1 MKKPVPLAAIW
12 LSLLFLI
19 SVSASMSAQRILVT
33 ELPTQHL
40 LPTSPVHRVLQDR
53 EGYMW
58 YATEGG
64 GLCRDDGYELSV
76 FRSPF
81 GYSYSRFNI
90 IGSDSILSNHIYCIA
105 EGKEHPHIWFG
116 TKTGLYYIDKH
127 DYSIHAVDDQRLRH
141 SEVWIVFAA
150 SDGTIWTS
158 TPQGLF
164 HLDCSGK
171 VIGDYSLNI
180 YGTSVSGSYFHE
192 DSRHNLRVLCT
203 GRMILKYDPVS
214 DSFIKEK
221 WDFPSNPTCM
231 YEDIHS
237 GKFFVGTWGGGV
249 LSCTAPDSLSSDSW
263 HIKKLPEFLPDNS
276 GAGIVLNLIYD
287 SLYGMLWVAAIDN
300 LYLYHMTDGQLQP
313 VSTASFL
320 PEGKKVIDLL
330 FRDRD
335 NNIWVPAYTPHTFII
350 SFDEDKIERYPVDAT
365 KRLTGYPVMAD
376 AVVKEDDYYWIWQGR
391 DNLTLYHPATD
402 RISYASR
409 NVENYPYTEK
419 WIEKCSTGSG
429 IWAVN
434 ANRLLRF
441 THKDMDIHIEYC
453 LSVTG
458 AEHITA
464 LHESRNRLWIGT
476 EDAIYEM
483 SVSGNYINKV
493 CGGTG
498 SIRQLAATTGGE
510 IYAVAG
516 KDGFIHVSTDGEIT
530 VIDKGD
536 EYCSIAVA
544 PNGTIW
550 AATSQGS
557 IYSYQPRHNVLTRE
571 NDHCLWGGESI
582 KSLQADKSGHI
593 WILTD
598 QYLKEYNPTNNAFR
612 IFHSSDSRIKMDYMH
627 CVRLIDGN
635 KVCVGGM
642 GAFCIITSSADLDD
656 TTASSVR
663 PVVTSITA
671 GDRHIFIGTEQNEV
685 DLLPH
690 QGDCKVAFSTL
701 DHLHAGQVSYAYR
714 LKGWQTSWTY
724 LPAGSNTAYFNR
736 LPKGIY
742 QLELKATDRYG
753 CWGEPYISL
762 TLRRLPAWYETWWA
776 YLIYGLI
783 AISLV
788 LGVLWLSR
796 RISQLLELHRRRK
809 EVALNTLDIRADATS
824 LPKFDKEFLN
834 KAVALVE
841 AHLSDPH
848 YNVGQFSSDLCMSR
862 MNLYRKLR
870 VQTGQSPV
878 EFIRSIRLKKAA
890 ALLAATELPVKEVAQ
905 RCGFSTATYFSK
917 LFKEMFGV
925 LPGQYKIAKTY
936 DSTSKKGQ

>member
-1 MKKPVPLAAIW
+1 MKKPVPLTAIW

-171 VIGDYSLNI
+171 VIGDYSLNS

-313 VSTASFL
+313 V
-320 PEGKKVIDLL
+320 
-330 FRDRD
+330 
-335 NNIWVPAYTPHTFII
+335 
-350 SFDEDKIERYPVDAT
+350 
-365 KRLTGYPVMAD
+365 
-376 AVVKEDDYYWIWQGR
+376 
-391 DNLTLYHPATD
+391 
-402 RISYASR
+402 
-409 NVENYPYTEK
+409 
-419 WIEKCSTGSG
+419 
-429 IWAVN
+429 
-434 ANRLLRF
+434 
-441 THKDMDIHIEYC
+441 
-453 LSVTG
+453 
-458 AEHITA
+458 
-464 LHESRNRLWIGT
+464 
-476 EDAIYEM
+476 
-483 SVSGNYINKV
+483 
-493 CGGTG
+493 
-498 SIRQLAATTGGE
+498 
-510 IYAVAG
+510 
-516 KDGFIHVSTDGEIT
+516 
-530 VIDKGD
+530 
-536 EYCSIAVA
+536 
-544 PNGTIW
+544 
-550 AATSQGS
+550 
-557 IYSYQPRHNVLTRE
+557 
-571 NDHCLWGGESI
+571 
-582 KSLQADKSGHI
+582 
-593 WILTD
+593 
-598 QYLKEYNPTNNAFR
+598 
-612 IFHSSDSRIKMDYMH
+612 
-627 CVRLIDGN
+627 
-635 KVCVGGM
+635 
-642 GAFCIITSSADLDD
+642 
-656 TTASSVR
+656 
-663 PVVTSITA
+663 
-671 GDRHIFIGTEQNEV
+671 
-685 DLLPH
+685 
-690 QGDCKVAFSTL
+690 
-701 DHLHAGQVSYAYR
+701 
-714 LKGWQTSWTY
+714 
-724 LPAGSNTAYFNR
+724 
-736 LPKGIY
+736 
-742 QLELKATDRYG
+742 
-753 CWGEPYISL
+753 
-762 TLRRLPAWYETWWA
+762 
-776 YLIYGLI
+776 
-783 AISLV
+783 
-788 LGVLWLSR
+788 
-796 RISQLLELHRRRK
+796 
-809 EVALNTLDIRADATS
+809 
-824 LPKFDKEFLN
+824 
-834 KAVALVE
+834 
-841 AHLSDPH
+841 
-848 YNVGQFSSDLCMSR
+848 
-862 MNLYRKLR
+862 
-870 VQTGQSPV
+870 
-878 EFIRSIRLKKAA
+878 
-890 ALLAATELPVKEVAQ
+890 
-905 RCGFSTATYFSK
+905 
-917 LFKEMFGV
+917 
-925 LPGQYKIAKTY
+925 
-936 DSTSKKGQ
+936 